1 MQSTPEMN
9 PIDVPEAMSTRVPQR
24 AAPLASVPVPA
35 AMKGCFPVST
45 RARGA
50 EFHHV
55 QAGQGLPL
63 VFLHGV
69 LGDWRTWAPQWEAF
83 TARYDCLAY
92 SRRHNWPNR
101 NPHIAPDHSALTEAQ
116 DLEALLDTWGRSP
129 AVLVGSSYG
138 AFTALALA
146 VRAPDRVQALVL
158 AEPPMLRWADR
169 VPGGQAVRDA
179 FERDVRLPARDAFLA
194 GDDVQGVLRLTGGI
208 VGDQAMATMAP
219 QAMAQR
225 MLNARSIKA
234 LTLSDDEFP
243 WLEPKAVSALR
254 CPILLLAGDSTP
266 AIHATVFEALCQ
278 ALPQAEV
285 RRVPHAGHGVARDN
299 PDFFNQHMLDFLER
313 RLG

>member
-1 MQSTPEMN
+1 MQNTSETTA
-9 PIDVPEAMSTRVPQR
+9 IGVPDTVSAREIQR
-24 AAPLASVPVPA
+24 PMPSASVPVPA
-35 AMKGCFPVST
+35 SMVGCFPVST
-45 RARGA
+45 RVRGA

-55 QAGQGLPL
+55 KAGAGLPL

-92 SRRHNWPNR
+92 SRRHNWPNQ
-101 NPHIAPDHSALTEAQ
+101 NPEMAPNHSALSEAS
-116 DLEALLDTWGRSP
+116 DLEALLDAWGRSP

-146 VRAPDRVQALVL
+146 VRAPERVRALVL

-169 VPGGQAVRDA
+169 VPGGRAVRDA
-179 FERDVRLPARDAFLA
+179 FDRDTRLPARAAFLA
-194 GDDVQGVLRLTGGI
+194 GDDIQGVMRLTGGI

-219 QAMAQR
+219 QAMEQR

-243 WLEPKAVSALR
+243 WLEPQAVSALR
-254 CPILLLAGDSTP
+254 CPILLLAGESTP
-266 AIHATVFEALCQ
+266 AIHATVFAALCE

-285 RRVPHAGHGVARDN
+285 LRVPHAGHGVARDN
-299 PDFFNQHMLDFLER
+299 PAFFNRHVLDFLER
-313 RLG
+313 RLA